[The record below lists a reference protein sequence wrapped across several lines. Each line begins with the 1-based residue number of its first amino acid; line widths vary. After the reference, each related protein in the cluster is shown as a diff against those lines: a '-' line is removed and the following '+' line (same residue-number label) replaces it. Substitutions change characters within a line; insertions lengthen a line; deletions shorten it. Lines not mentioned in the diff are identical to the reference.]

1 MFEKLAADTL
11 MKLFIYITFA
21 RCSWRL
27 IIETEKREFNE
38 KQEVV
43 TFNTNS
49 QLLKFVVEC

>member
-27 IIETEKREFNE
+27 IIETEKRGFNV
-38 KQEVV
+38 KQGVV
-43 TFNTNS
+43 MFNANS